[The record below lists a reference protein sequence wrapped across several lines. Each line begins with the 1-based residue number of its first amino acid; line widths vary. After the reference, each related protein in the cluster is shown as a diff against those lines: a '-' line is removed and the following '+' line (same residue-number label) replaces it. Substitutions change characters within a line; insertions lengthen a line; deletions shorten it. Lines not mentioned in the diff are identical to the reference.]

1 MDLVV
6 RNIDGTTRPLSRNY
20 GPITPP
26 SPIYARIDNLEK
38 ELVQLEGDAQ
48 FNTFQG
54 AEGEAREKLIE
65 AARIRAELNV
75 LRTELEESL
84 PAASSSL
91 TEFLAK
97 PILGLPTWGWI
108 VGIGAILLLKK

>member
-1 MDLVV
+1 MELVV

-20 GPITPP
+20 GPISPP
-26 SPIYARIDNLEK
+26 SPLYARIDYLEK

-54 AEGEAREKLIE
+54 AEDAAREKLIE
-65 AARIRAELNV
+65 AARIRAELDV
-75 LRTELEESL
+75 LRDELDAQL
-84 PAASSSL
+84 PGASAGL

-108 VGIGAILLLKK
+108 AGISAILLLRR